1 MTLAVVQQKGQVT
14 IPIQI
19 RKRLGLRKGVL
30 VSFVETEKGIVISPQ
45 ETIAMDALDKI
56 GKALKQKGITLEKLM
71 ENGGTIREKLIKRDY
86 NLTNHK

>member
-19 RKRLGLRKGVL
+19 RKKLGFKKGVL
-30 VSFVETEKGIVISPQ
+30 VSFVETERGVVISPQ

-56 GKALKQKGITLEKLM
+56 GKALKQKGIALEKLM
-71 ENGGTIREKLIKRDY
+71 ENSRTIRKKLIKRDY
-86 NLTNHK
+86 NLPKS